1 MDIVLFVSI
10 YGFLDLIFHFGA
22 FWRFAIE
29 SKIFQ
34 MERIGVQLFLLGH
47 LQDVWLIFCQGSA
60 HFYGEFIQVRE
71 LFCRI
76 VGTVNSGAILTGV
89 ILSILVACDVYFP
102 TPIASASLCL
112 LVGGS
117 ACGALILTRHWSRD
131 GLILSTALCGGLMVM
146 AGLDYFCEEWRL
158 MEFLWHQ
165 VLRLGMIQKSMMHII
180 EL

>member
-1 MDIVLFVSI
+1 M
-10 YGFLDLIFHFGA
+10 
-22 FWRFAIE
+22 
-29 SKIFQ
+29 
-34 MERIGVQLFLLGH
+34 
-47 LQDVWLIFCQGSA
+47 
-60 HFYGEFIQVRE
+60 
-71 LFCRI
+71 
-76 VGTVNSGAILTGV
+76 
-89 ILSILVACDVYFP
+89 VACDVYFP

-165 VLRLGMIQKSMMHII
+165 VLRLGKGSFLLRSLKRHGYHNVSVSHVESVKVHRDFFGGYIFTLPGS
-180 EL
+180 